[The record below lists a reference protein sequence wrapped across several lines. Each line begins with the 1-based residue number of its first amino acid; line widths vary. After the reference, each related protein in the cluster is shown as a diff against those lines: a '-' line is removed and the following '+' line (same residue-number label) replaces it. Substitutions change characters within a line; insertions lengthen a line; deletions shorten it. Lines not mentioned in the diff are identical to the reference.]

1 MRGKIIHAPLSPG
14 VMYPKLIWKM
24 KKVQSAK
31 FVRKKRIYLKAGAA
45 IHPFLWIEFLDDGS
59 FSLGFMSKQVKLTE
73 YGSAIQRGAEFTQ
86 HAQVVRRG
94 NIPIDET
101 ETPHYTFHP
110 PRISQR
116 SGIVHMVDATGKI
129 DEWEFDWFPVR
140 KVDHILTVYSGQLT
154 LLGTVVRPRKNFSII
169 AVPPS
174 AQGLRMD
181 MFICPVRTHIGLD
194 SLAIDNVIGGC
205 KHYNLVC
212 SFYKDSSTRFSIYVA
227 TEMRGT

>member
-1 MRGKIIHAPLSPG
+1 
-14 VMYPKLIWKM
+14 M

-31 FVRKKRIYLKAGAA
+31 FVRKKRIYLKRGVEA
-45 IHPFLWIEFLDDGS
+45 HPFLWIEFLDDGS

-73 YGSAIQRGAEFTQ
+73 YGSAIQRGLQFEQ

-94 NIPIDET
+94 NVSINES
-101 ETPHYTFHP
+101 EAPHYTFHP
-110 PRISQR
+110 PRITQK
-116 SGIVHMVDATGKI
+116 SGVVHMLDPTGKI

-140 KVDHILTVYSGQLT
+140 KVDHILTVHSGRLD
-154 LLGTVVRPRKNFSII
+154 LLGTVARPRKNFSII
-169 AVPPS
+169 AVPPG

-181 MFICPVRTHIGLD
+181 MFICPVGAHIALD

-212 SFYKDSSTRFSIYVA
+212 SFYTDSSTQFSIYVA
-227 TEMRGT
+227 TEMRAT

>member
-1 MRGKIIHAPLSPG
+1 MC
-14 VMYPKLIWKM
+14 PKLIWKM
-24 KKVQSAK
+24 KKVRSTK
-31 FVRKKRIYLKAGAA
+31 FVRKKRIYLRGGAG

-73 YGSAIQRGAEFTQ
+73 YGSAIQQGAKFTQ

-94 NIPIDET
+94 NVTIDESKA
-101 ETPHYTFHP
+101 PHITFHP
-110 PRISQR
+110 PRISQT
-116 SGIVHMVDATGKI
+116 SGMVHMVDETGKI

-140 KVDHILTVYSGQLT
+140 RVDHIFTVYSGQLG

-169 AVPPS
+169 AVPPG

-181 MFICPVRTHIGLD
+181 MFICPVGTHIELD

-205 KHYNLVC
+205 RHYNLVC
-212 SFYKDSSTRFSIYVA
+212 SFYKDSSAQFSIYVA
-227 TEMRGT
+227 TDKRTS